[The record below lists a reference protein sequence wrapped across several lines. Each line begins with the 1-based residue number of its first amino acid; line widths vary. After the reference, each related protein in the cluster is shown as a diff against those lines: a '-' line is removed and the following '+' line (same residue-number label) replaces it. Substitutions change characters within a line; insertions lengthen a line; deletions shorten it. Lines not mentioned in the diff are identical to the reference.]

1 MGIGFNKVSL
11 SFYRA
16 SSSAI
21 LSIYNFQLGSLFGYY
36 KETYNSSLSWN
47 RDLPIL

>member
-21 LSIYNFQLGSLFGYY
+21 PSIYNFQLGSLFGYY
-36 KETYNSSLSWN
+36 KETYNSSLN
-47 RDLPIL
+47 

>member
-16 SSSAI
+16 SSLAI
-21 LSIYNFQLGSLFGYY
+21 SSIYNFQLGSLFGYY
-36 KETYNSSLSWN
+36 KETYNSSLS
-47 RDLPIL
+47 

>member
-11 SFYRA
+11 SSYRA

-21 LSIYNFQLGSLFGYY
+21 PSIYNFQLGSLFGYY
-36 KETYNSSLSWN
+36 KETYNSSLS
-47 RDLPIL
+47 